1 MFNLRPANLLYLTLL
16 VAVLY
21 MQFDGLPAPFWVAVG
36 LTGAWWAVRWLAD
49 RRRQR
54 QRAAAML
61 GHAFAPAPDTGHIA
75 KLITDLGYPLRDWI
89 MRGHSTGATEFRVRD
104 AWTLTRPGLQATA
117 LELQTTPGYMGL
129 GVPLWRERHGA
140 LLLERDEAWPGFELW
155 GEDSPDKPDKKSK
168 TFPSRMADGR
178 QRQAMHGCL
187 LTAADPALA
196 WQTFQAVWAPLDEPM
211 GTHLFAMAQGHTL
224 LLVWRKRPPSG
235 ATLCRWLLAA
245 TGQAGSPPQGHH
257 PG

>member
-89 MRGHSTGATEFRVRD
+89 MRGHS
-104 AWTLTRPGLQATA
+104 
-117 LELQTTPGYMGL
+117 
-129 GVPLWRERHGA
+129 
-140 LLLERDEAWPGFELW
+140 
-155 GEDSPDKPDKKSK
+155 
-168 TFPSRMADGR
+168 
-178 QRQAMHGCL
+178 
-187 LTAADPALA
+187 
-196 WQTFQAVWAPLDEPM
+196 
-211 GTHLFAMAQGHTL
+211 
-224 LLVWRKRPPSG
+224 SG
-235 ATLCRWLLAA
+235 A
-245 TGQAGSPPQGHH
+245 S
-257 PG
+257 

>member
-54 QRAAAML
+54 QRAASML

-155 GEDSPDKPDKKSK
+155 GEDSPVKPKL
-168 TFPSRMADGR
+168 M
-178 QRQAMHGCL
+178 
-187 LTAADPALA
+187 
-196 WQTFQAVWAPLDEPM
+196 
-211 GTHLFAMAQGHTL
+211 
-224 LLVWRKRPPSG
+224 
-235 ATLCRWLLAA
+235 
-245 TGQAGSPPQGHH
+245 SPR
-257 PG
+257 